1 MQYLGGMSKTFFCRL
16 VKSGRIRQ
24 LRLGEKVVRY
34 DTRDLNAYIRT
45 LKTSPSKAI
54 LPPR

>member
-1 MQYLGGMSKTFFCRL
+1 MQYLGGMSKTFFYRL